1 MQSKE
6 QLSRFVLRFGALLAA
21 TGVRRWFLLAAV
33 VALFGIPSAS
43 FAVTAEA
50 VVSSFSPT
58 SGVVGTAVIVS
69 GSGFAGATGVRFAGV
84 PAVFVILSDTS
95 IQASVP
101 FGATTGP
108 IRVCIPGECGQSRRA
123 FKVKPQIEALDP
135 ESGPSGTLVRIRG
148 SALDLTGEVT
158 FNGLSASFT
167 IDSYEQVS
175 ATVPSGATTGP
186 VQLRTPAGGATSPR
200 PFTVTGP
207 ALTLEPEKGHPG
219 ESLTVSGGGFG
230 PLEPLQVL
238 LDQNPLGEGN
248 TDDLGGFEL
257 TLTIPNDLA
266 PGEHEINVLGLVS
279 GNVAFAHFL
288 IVEPWLQFHYDAAN
302 SGYQPYETLL
312 SPNTVSNL
320 TTAWSANTGGSVTS
334 SPAVSSG
341 VVYVG
346 SGGGSL
352 YAFKAATGAL
362 LWSALTGGPIKSSPA
377 LGTGGIVYVG
387 SLDGSVYA
395 FHTAN
400 GSQLWSQSTGGIV
413 ESSPAVANGG
423 VYVSSGDGNLYA
435 FNAASGK
442 LIWATACDCIG
453 SPAVVNGIVYSN
465 ASEKIKAFNA
475 ATGTLL
481 WDTEVFGSNSSG
493 PAVAKGIVYTGTTY
507 VSGFSPGLCAFTA
520 IGLTPLWCDKIGF
533 NASTDPTP
541 TVAKGVVSIGASD
554 GHVWAFNAASGT
566 YLWGSVTVGSS
577 ISSSSAVANGVL
589 YVGSDDGKLYAMNA
603 ASGAVLWTGT
613 TGGQIHSSPAVSEGS
628 VYVGSDDG
636 KLYAFRLP

>member
-1 MQSKE
+1 MRGSRFRSGIERNGESKRQAALPKEKQMQSKE

-21 TGVRRWFLLAAV
+21 NGVRRWFLLAAV

-69 GSGFAGATGVRFAGV
+69 GSGFAGATGVSFAGV

-320 TTAWSANTGGSVTS
+320 TTAWSANTGG
-334 SPAVSSG
+334 
-341 VVYVG
+341 
-346 SGGGSL
+346 
-352 YAFKAATGAL
+352 
-362 LWSALTGGPIKSSPA
+362 
-377 LGTGGIVYVG
+377 
-387 SLDGSVYA
+387 
-395 FHTAN
+395 
-400 GSQLWSQSTGGIV
+400 IV